1 MTPEYLDRPAP
12 GWFALDV
19 MREKP
24 RKWDWVALMVDVDP
38 DDLKHCA
45 CDFPAL
51 FYVHPADYRPGDRV
65 APMFVSYSRQAQG
78 LGERMARSPRL
89 RWPNGIEEIRRAG
102 PAA

>member
-1 MTPEYLDRPAP
+1 MKPEYLNRLAP

-19 MREKP
+19 MREEP

-51 FYVHPADYRPGDRV
+51 FYVYSADYRPGDRV
-65 APMFVSYSRQAQG
+65 ARQCLFRIPGKHRGSGSAWHALQDAMAQ
-78 LGERMARSPRL
+78 RH
-89 RWPNGIEEIRRAG
+89 
-102 PAA
+102 